1 MTKDLNRVIKGLK
14 VVNGQMVTTVFST
27 YSEYRFHFLMYIH
40 HCSQDW
46 LFTFTFDNSLICL
59 ESLQAKVTLH

>member
-1 MTKDLNRVIKGLK
+1 MTRDLNRIIKGLK

-46 LFTFTFDNSLICL
+46 LFTFTF
-59 ESLQAKVTLH
+59 